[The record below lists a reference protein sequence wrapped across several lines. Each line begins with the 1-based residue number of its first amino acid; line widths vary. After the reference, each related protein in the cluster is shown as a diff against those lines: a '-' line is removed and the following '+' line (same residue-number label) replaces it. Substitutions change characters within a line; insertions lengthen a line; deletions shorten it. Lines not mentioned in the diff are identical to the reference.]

1 MGLYG
6 SPDVGNL
13 YTNPKE
19 PKYIKQEGYKPQKN
33 IWVWIAILVINIV
46 IILSVGITLADVL
59 TLLALDSIILFG
71 ISVVSLIMNLVK
83 KRKIGND
90 IKFIAISV
98 LAFLIFIIILGTL

>member
-1 MGLYG
+1 
-6 SPDVGNL
+6 
-13 YTNPKE
+13 
-19 PKYIKQEGYKPQKN
+19 
-33 IWVWIAILVINIV
+33 V

>member
-6 SPDVGNL
+6 SPDTGNL
-13 YTNPKE
+13 YTE
-19 PKYIKQEGYKPQKN
+19 PKVKTVKQEGYKPQKN
-33 IWVWIAILVINIV
+33 VWVWITILIINI
-46 IILSVGITLADVL
+46 IILLLVGITLEDIL
-59 TLLALDSIILFG
+59 TMLALDSTILFG

-90 IKFIAISV
+90 IKFIAISL